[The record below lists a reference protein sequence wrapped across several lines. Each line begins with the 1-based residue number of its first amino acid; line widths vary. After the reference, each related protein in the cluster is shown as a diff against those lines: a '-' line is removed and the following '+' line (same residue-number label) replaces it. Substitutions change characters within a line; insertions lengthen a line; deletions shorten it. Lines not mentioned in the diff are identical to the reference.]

1 MASQTLSFGARL
13 GPRPTVAIF
22 PTLAASP
29 MRNPA
34 VSVVSAHCTGTD
46 TDKGRPPTPE
56 GAAGC
61 FGTVWA
67 RHSDTASDLHAL
79 HTLHD
84 GTTHAVLPLELLS
97 SSTTAS
103 SALTQ

>member
-61 FGTVWA
+61 FGAVWA
-67 RHSDTASDLHAL
+67 RHSDTATFTRFTLCTTAL
-79 HTLHD
+79 HTRSFPLSCSV
-84 GTTHAVLPLELLS
+84 ARRLPV
-97 SSTTAS
+97 AH
-103 SALTQ
+103 